1 MSFLKRV
8 ARTLGDLLTSKKAIA
23 TISGIVAHQ
32 LGADPTVVQG
42 IAAYVVGQGIADHGK
57 GVQQHKMHTDAELA
71 DKLRQ
76 VREGKVTGSEAGEP

>member
-1 MSFLKRV
+1 MRVLKRL
-8 ARTLGDLLTSKKAIA
+8 ARTIGDLLTSKKAIA

-57 GVQQHKMHTDAELA
+57 EARKLPIDPGADLA
-71 DKLRQ
+71 AGTLR
-76 VREGKVTGSEAGEP
+76 R